1 MTAPL
6 LIQNAA
12 IITENKGIPDGWLY
26 IEAGKINAV
35 NAGTPPTYPDSTV
48 IDADGLTLAPG
59 YIDLH
64 AHGGDGHEAMD
75 ATPAALRSIATF
87 YARHGVTGWLPT
99 TWTAPHQAT
108 LATLAAIKPLVGVTT
123 GGAAI
128 LGVHLEGPYLN
139 VERLG
144 AQHGENIRRATRDEA
159 LALLDTGIVRL
170 LALAPEFNEN
180 LWLIDECVRRGITVS
195 AAHTDADYATMAAAV
210 ERGLSQTTHTFNAMR
225 GLHHREPGTV
235 GAALLLDALRCEVI
249 PDPNHIHPAMQQL
262 LYKVKGGDGV
272 VIITDAVRGAGMP
285 DDTTYMQSGGT
296 VTIKNGAARLSDGTL
311 AGSTLTMD
319 AAVRNFVVAT
329 GAAFSEVW
337 RCASLNA
344 ARALDLAAHKGS
356 IAPGK
361 DADLILLDAGLNVRM
376 TLVGGEIVYQQ
387 QKEANNHASGT

>member
-1 MTAPL
+1 MMTV
-6 LIQNAA
+6 IQNAA
-12 IITENKGIPDGWLY
+12 IITENKVIPQGWLY

-35 NAGTPPTYPDSTV
+35 NAGTPPAYPGSMV
-48 IDADGLTLAPG
+48 IDAGGLTLAPG

-75 ATPAALRSIATF
+75 ATPAALRQIAGF

-108 LATLAAIKPLVGVTT
+108 LDALAAIKPLVGVAT

-128 LGVHLEGPYLN
+128 LGIHLEGPYLN
-139 VERLG
+139 VDKLG

-170 LALAPEFNEN
+170 LALAPEFDEN

-195 AAHTDADYATMAAAV
+195 AAHTDADYAAMVAAV

-249 PDPNHIHPAMQQL
+249 PDPNHIHPAVQQL
-262 LYKVKGGDGV
+262 LYKVKGVDGV

-285 DDTTYMQSGGT
+285 DGTTYVQSGGT
-296 VTIKNGAARLSDGTL
+296 VTIKNGAARLADGTL
-311 AGSTLTMD
+311 SGSTLTMD
-319 AAVRNFVVAT
+319 VAVRNFVAAT
-329 GAAFSEVW
+329 GADFSEVW

-344 ARALDLAAHKGS
+344 AQALNIAAHKGS

-361 DADLILLDAGLNVRM
+361 DADLILLDANLNIY
-376 TLVGGEIVYQQ
+376 TTIVGGEVVYRQQ
-387 QKEANNHASGT
+387 TKVKNHASGT